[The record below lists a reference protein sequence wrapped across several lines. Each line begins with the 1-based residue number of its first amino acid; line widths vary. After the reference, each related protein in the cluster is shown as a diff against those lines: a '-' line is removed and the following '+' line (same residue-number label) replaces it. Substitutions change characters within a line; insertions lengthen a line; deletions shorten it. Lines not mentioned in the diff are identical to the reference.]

1 MYALFGIGNA
11 IENAINDALKNIVID
26 WIAFFIK
33 ILYDIGRYIAQAGF
47 VVLQAATGAS
57 ANQGAN
63 SSAGNAQTYIHKT
76 VYSALCNTS
85 VPFNLQSNNIGIAF
99 GEIETIAY
107 IICFVLFVCALAFW
121 AASYLQGS
129 NKAIHSGMLWSLV
142 SGIGVLSAVGLI
154 NYFLTL
160 ASGLGLS
167 SPATNCNGSGNV
179 LSTAIYASNI
189 IAFIGVEISLIWLT
203 IQRIG
208 GKTGSISLST
218 TLIKVALYS
227 LAATGVVAWFF
238 SNIMH
243 PLANELFGA
252 ISSPLSTNSDAVI
265 NNFMAFLKNSNVL
278 TEITVYI
285 IAIIGMLVWIVFIII
300 ITLITIIFAI
310 ISIFLP
316 TIVGLLA
323 PLLLA
328 VEIFPTAQGHGHRFI
343 TFVLKLLTLS
353 VVLPYLFAMLLEI
366 VVGLVP
372 IP

>member
-1 MYALFGIGNA
+1 
-11 IENAINDALKNIVID
+11 V
-26 WIAFFIK
+26 
-33 ILYDIGRYIAQAGF
+33 
-47 VVLQAATGAS
+47 
-57 ANQGAN
+57 
-63 SSAGNAQTYIHKT
+63 QTYLNGT
-76 VYSALCNTS
+76 VNSTLCNTS
-85 VPFNLQSNNIGIAF
+85 VPFNLQSNNIGVAF

-121 AASYLQGS
+121 SASYLQGS
-129 NKAIHSGMLWSLV
+129 SRAIHTGMLWSLV

-167 SPATNCNGSGNV
+167 SPTTNCNGSSNV

-189 IAFIGVEISLIWLT
+189 IAFVGVEISLVWLT

-208 GKTGSISLST
+208 GKTGSISLGM

-227 LAATGVVAWFF
+227 LAATGVIAWFF

-252 ISSPLSTNSDAVI
+252 ISSPLNTNGDAVI
-265 NNFMAFLKNSNVL
+265 TNFVAFLKQSNFITQI
-278 TEITVYI
+278 TEYV
-285 IAIIGMLVWIVFIII
+285 IAVIGMLTWIVFIIA
-300 ITLITIIFAI
+300 ITLITIVFAI

-323 PLLLA
+323 PILLA
-328 VEIFPTAQGHGHRFI
+328 VEIFPTAQGHGHKYI
-343 TFVLKLLTLS
+343 NFVLKILALS
-353 VVLPYLFAMLLEI
+353 IVIPYLFAILLEI
-366 VVGLVP
+366 VVGLAP